1 MKGGKN
7 EIRRKV
13 EKGGEKE
20 NMEEGKWEGGSG
32 KRGREKGK
40 SEEQKEERMK

>member
-13 EKGGEKE
+13 ERGGEKE

-40 SEEQKEERMK
+40 SKNKRKKE